1 MTVKE
6 LKEKAKQM
14 GLGGYSKLRKA
25 ELEKFIEDN
34 TLHNSEILFSGECSG
49 DGEWLKHRKI
59 GATETSILVV
69 DNAFRHG
76 LINRPDK
83 YNSPYLIYL
92 ERKGLYK
99 RDISFAS
106 QVAMEFGHYAEDFI
120 IAHLPAL
127 FKNEF
132 NIEVQETKKG
142 NQVVGSKEY
151 PLWSCTPDSWVKI
164 ENEWY
169 PVELKTGNSFTSY
182 EWERE
187 EVPNKYFAQVQQQL
201 AVLGKEKGFLV
212 GFVDNRFTRVYE
224 IDKDKKLINEAYELT
239 KKFQECLEKNI
250 EPELNGCEM
259 ECDFLK
265 EEFKGFGNPLEQIPS
280 VIVDYKELDTFTS
293 LQETKKIT
301 STELKEIE
309 ADMKPFTAKIQK
321 KMLDFKTEMLLING
335 SHLAT
340 WKIDARGAK
349 RFILKELKEDKKIKD
364 VA

>member
-6 LKEKAKQM
+6 LKEKAKRM
-14 GLGGYSKLRKA
+14 GLSGYSQLRKA

-142 NQVVGSKEY
+142 TQVVGSKEY

-169 PVELKTGNSFTSY
+169 PVELKTGNSSTSY

-301 STELKEIE
+301 STEIKEIE

-349 RFILKELKEDKKIKD
+349 RFSLKELKEDKKIKD

>member
-6 LKEKAKQM
+6 LREKAKQM
-14 GLGGYSKLRKA
+14 GLSGYSQLRKA
-25 ELEKFIEDN
+25 KLEKFIEDN
-34 TLHNSEILFSGECSG
+34 TLHNSEILFTGECSG
-49 DGEWLKHRKI
+49 DGEWLKYRKI

-83 YNSPYLIYL
+83 YTSPYLIYL
-92 ERKGLYK
+92 ERKGFYK
-99 RDISFAS
+99 REISFNS
-106 QVAMEFGHYAEDFI
+106 QVAMAFGHYAEDFI

-201 AVLGKEKGFLV
+201 AVLEKEKGFLV
-212 GFVDNRFTRVYE
+212 GFIDNRFTRVYE
-224 IDKDKKLINEAYELT
+224 IDKNQKLVNEAYELT

-301 STELKEIE
+301 STEIKEIE

>member
-142 NQVVGSKEY
+142 NQIVGSKEY

-349 RFILKELKEDKKIKD
+349 RFIFKELKEDKKIKD

>member
-6 LKEKAKQM
+6 LKEKAKRM
-14 GLGGYSKLRKA
+14 GLSGYSQLRKA

-142 NQVVGSKEY
+142 NQIVGSKEY

-201 AVLGKEKGFLV
+201 AVLEKEKGFLV
-212 GFVDNRFTRVYE
+212 GFIDNRFTRVYE
-224 IDKDKKLINEAYELT
+224 IDKNQKLVNEAYELT
-239 KKFQECLEKNI
+239 KKFQKYLDDGI
-250 EPELNGCEM
+250 EPELNGCEA

-301 STELKEIE
+301 STEIKEIE

>member
-6 LKEKAKQM
+6 LKEKAKRM
-14 GLGGYSKLRKA
+14 GLSGYSQLRKA

-34 TLHNSEILFSGECSG
+34 TLHNSEILFTGECSG
-49 DGEWLKHRKI
+49 DGEWLNHRKI

-69 DNAFRHG
+69 DNAFKNG

-142 NQVVGSKEY
+142 NQVVGNKDF

-187 EVPNKYFAQVQQQL
+187 EVPDKYFAQVQQQL
-201 AVLGKEKGFLV
+201 AVLGKEKGYLV
-212 GFVDNRFTRVYE
+212 GFMDNRFTRVYE
-224 IDKDKKLINEAYELT
+224 ITKDKKLIDIAYQLT
-239 KKFQECLEKNI
+239 EKFQKCLDKNI
-250 EPELNGCEM
+250 EPELNGCEA
-259 ECDFLK
+259 ECEFLK
-265 EEFKGFGNPLEQIPS
+265 QEFKGFGNPLEQTPILDIS
-280 VIVDYKELDTFTS
+280 NSDLNDYTS
-293 LQETKKIT
+293 LIDTKKMT
-301 STELKEIE
+301 AEELKEIE
-309 ADMKPFTAKIQK
+309 EDMKPFTTKIQK
-321 KMLDFKTEMLLING
+321 KMLELETETLIING

-340 WKIDARGAK
+340 WKIDSRGYK
-349 RFILKELKEDKKIKD
+349 RFTFKELPEDKKIRE

>member
-142 NQVVGSKEY
+142 NQIVGSKEY

-301 STELKEIE
+301 STEIKEIE

-321 KMLDFKTEMLLING
+321 KMLDFKTEILLING

>member
-6 LKEKAKQM
+6 LREKAKQM
-14 GLGGYSKLRKA
+14 GLSGYSQLRKA
-25 ELEKFIEDN
+25 ELEQFIEDN
-34 TLHNSEILFSGECSG
+34 TLHNSEILFAGECSG
-49 DGEWLKHRKI
+49 EGEWLNYRKI

-69 DNAFRHG
+69 DNAFKNG

-99 RDISFAS
+99 REISFNS
-106 QVAMEFGHYAEDFI
+106 QVAMSFGHFAEDFI

-142 NQVVGSKEY
+142 TQVVGSKEY

-301 STELKEIE
+301 STEIKEIE

>member
-6 LKEKAKQM
+6 LKEKAKRM
-14 GLGGYSKLRKA
+14 GLSGYSQLRKA

-142 NQVVGSKEY
+142 NQIVGSKEY

-301 STELKEIE
+301 STEIKEIE

-321 KMLDFKTEMLLING
+321 KMLDFKTEILLING

>member
-1 MTVKE
+1 M
-6 LKEKAKQM
+6 
-14 GLGGYSKLRKA
+14 S
-25 ELEKFIEDN
+25 
-34 TLHNSEILFSGECSG
+34 
-49 DGEWLKHRKI
+49 
-59 GATETSILVV
+59 
-69 DNAFRHG
+69 
-76 LINRPDK
+76 
-83 YNSPYLIYL
+83 
-92 ERKGLYK
+92 
-99 RDISFAS
+99 
-106 QVAMEFGHYAEDFI
+106 FGHFAEDFI

-142 NQVVGSKEY
+142 TQVVGSKEY

-301 STELKEIE
+301 STEIKEIE